1 VGTEVV
7 SPSSH
12 RAFDSP
18 RGLLEFVQRLREL
31 SGGKPVG
38 FKLCMGRK
46 SEFIAICKAMLDTG
60 ITPDFITVD
69 GGEGGTG
76 AAPLEYSNSVGM
88 PLRDGLAFVVDTL
101 IGFGLREQV
110 RVIASGHIITGFH
123 VARVLALGADLCN
136 SARGMMLAMGC
147 VQSLECNTNR
157 CPTGITT
164 QDPRRVRGL
173 DVADK
178 EPRRTLSRRDGPRAA

>member
-1 VGTEVV
+1 V
-7 SPSSH
+7 
-12 RAFDSP
+12 
-18 RGLLEFVQRLREL
+18 
-31 SGGKPVG
+31 
-38 FKLCMGRK
+38 GRK

-110 RVIASGHIITGFH
+110 RVIASGTSSPASTSPVFW
-123 VARVLALGADLCN
+123 RLAPTCVTA
-136 SARGMMLAMGC
+136 LA
-147 VQSLECNTNR
+147 
-157 CPTGITT
+157 
-164 QDPRRVRGL
+164 
-173 DVADK
+173 A
-178 EPRRTLSRRDGPRAA
+178 